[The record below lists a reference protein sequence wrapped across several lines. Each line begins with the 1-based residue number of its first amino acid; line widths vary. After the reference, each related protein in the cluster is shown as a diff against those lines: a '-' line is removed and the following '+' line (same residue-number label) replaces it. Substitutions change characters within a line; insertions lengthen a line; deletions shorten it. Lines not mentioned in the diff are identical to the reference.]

1 MDSGPG
7 FIQGAATLV
16 VVGVGSVALAFV
28 FVALCAR
35 DRGGPAQR
43 RSESAHEEERRK
55 QRDYEARYFD
65 ELTAAAEA
73 VKGEEL
79 SVEQI
84 AGLAGRSIEEETPA
98 GLVRMEYNSNNES
111 FEYYTDARN
120 VQYKVL
126 DAVARSFCLAHDCP
140 QLCVHY
146 KDEFDRAKTVAI
158 EERKAAEALTETAS
172 QAARAP
178 ASEKSE
184 VFAHFKSYN
193 ARINKPVRGRTRIV
207 TEKANRFS
215 FRGSL
220 ADRARERET
229 EDTKV
234 VAAEPGLSY
243 SAYKD
248 KNS

>member
-1 MDSGPG
+1 MHSGPG

-28 FVALCAR
+28 FVALCSR
-35 DRGGPAQR
+35 DRGGRARR

-73 VKGEEL
+73 AKGEEL
-79 SVEQI
+79 SAEQI
-84 AGLAGRSIEEETPA
+84 EGLAGCSIEEETPV
-98 GLVRMEYNSNNES
+98 GLVRMEYDSKKES

-126 DAVARSFCLAHDCP
+126 DAVARSFCLAHNCP

-146 KDEFDRAKTVAI
+146 KNEFDRAKLAVI
-158 EERKAAEALTETAS
+158 EERKAAEPSGEEEATE
-172 QAARAP
+172 AP
-178 ASEKSE
+178 ASEKSA
-184 VFAHFKSYN
+184 VFARFKSYN
-193 ARINKPVRGRTRIV
+193 ARVNKPVRGRARIV

-215 FRGSL
+215 FRGTL

-229 EDTKV
+229 EETKV
-234 VAAEPGLSY
+234 VATEPGLSY
-243 SAYKD
+243 SDYKDKD